1 MYKIP
6 GNRALFTGANEAYAT
21 AVAEKL
27 RRAVTARPCGD
38 RAVTMSFGVAA
49 SDARGFDY
57 DAVFA
62 QADLALYQ
70 AKSSGRDRVCSPGSR
85 AHADAV

>member
-1 MYKIP
+1 
-6 GNRALFTGANEAYAT
+6 
-21 AVAEKL
+21 VS
-27 RRAVTARPCGD
+27 RAVTARSCGD

-62 QADLALYQ
+62 QADLALYE
-70 AKSSGRDRVCSPGSR
+70 AKSSGRGRVCSPASR
-85 AHADAV
+85 AHAHAV